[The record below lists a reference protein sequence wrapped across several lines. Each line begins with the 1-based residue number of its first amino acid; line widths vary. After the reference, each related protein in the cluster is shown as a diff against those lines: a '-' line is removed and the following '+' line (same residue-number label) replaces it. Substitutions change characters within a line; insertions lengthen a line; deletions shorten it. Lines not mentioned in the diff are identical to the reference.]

1 MPRAHGNGVE
11 LEYETVGDPAGRPLL
26 LVQGLGAQLIS
37 VEDGLCQ
44 ELASRGFLVIRYD
57 NRDAGLSTWFDHA
70 RPVNLA
76 AIWGGDHAS
85 LAYTLEDM
93 ADDAAAVLDAAGAA
107 AAHVAGISLGGM
119 IAQLLAT
126 RYPDRVLSLASIMS
140 TTGDRAV
147 GRPTGEAARVLMS
160 SMPGERDAFVEQ
172 AVANARAVSAG
183 TAFPFD
189 ADGVRRGAA
198 RNFDRANHPKGVGRQ
213 FAAILAAGDRTPALG
228 DIRVPTL
235 VVHGEEDQVIQ
246 VSGGEATA
254 AAIPGARLLR
264 VPGLGH
270 ELPPGFWP
278 TLADALV
285 ENADRA
291 DRGAGLEHE
300 LPGPPTLRGA
310 KLEPPGPS
318 ADGG

>member
-1 MPRAHGNGVE
+1 MPAMPRAHGNEVE
-11 LEYETVGDPAGRPLL
+11 LEYETVGGPAGRPLL

-37 VEDGLCQ
+37 IEDGLCQ

-57 NRDAGLSTWFDHA
+57 NRDAGLSTWFDDA

-76 AIWGGDHAS
+76 AVWGGDHS
-85 LAYTLEDM
+85 TLAYTLEDM
-93 ADDAAAVLDAAGAA
+93 ADDAVAVLDAAGAE

-126 RYPDRVLSLASIMS
+126 RYPARVRSLASIMS

-147 GRPTGEAARVLMS
+147 GQPTAEAASVLMS
-160 SMPGERDAFVEQ
+160 SMPGDRERYIDQ
-172 AVANARAVSAG
+172 AVANTRAISSG
-183 TAFPFD
+183 TAYPFD
-189 ADGVRRGAA
+189 EDAVRRGAA
-198 RNFDRANHPKGVGRQ
+198 RGFDRAYHPKGTGRQ
-213 FAAILAAGDRTPALG
+213 FAAILAAGDRAAVLG
-228 DIRVPTL
+228 QIRVPTV
-235 VVHGEEDQVIQ
+235 VVHGEQDQIIG

-278 TLADALV
+278 VLADALV
-285 ENADRA
+285 EVADRA
-291 DRGAGLEHE
+291 DRG
-300 LPGPPTLRGA
+300 
-310 KLEPPGPS
+310 
-318 ADGG
+318 

>member
-1 MPRAHGNGVE
+1 MPPMPRAHANGVE

-76 AIWGGDHAS
+76 AVWAGDHS
-85 LAYTLEDM
+85 TLAYTLEDM
-93 ADDAAAVLDAAGAA
+93 ADDAAGVLDAAGVG

-126 RYPDRVLSLASIMS
+126 RHPARVRSLASIMS
-140 TTGDRAV
+140 TTGNRAV
-147 GRPTGEAARVLMS
+147 GQPSGEAARVLLS
-160 SMPGERDAFVEQ
+160 SMPGDRDRFIEQ
-172 AVANARAVSAG
+172 AVTNARAISAG
-183 TAFPFD
+183 TAYPFD
-189 ADGVRRGAA
+189 EEAVRQGAA
-198 RNFDRANHPKGVGRQ
+198 RGFDRAYHPKGTGRQ
-213 FAAILAAGDRTPALG
+213 FAAILAAGDRTGALAG
-228 DIRVPTL
+228 IRVPTV
-235 VVHGEEDQVIQ
+235 VVHGEEDQVIGI
-246 VSGGEATA
+246 SGGEATA

-278 TLADALV
+278 MLADALV
-285 ENADRA
+285 ENADREAAPAPPEPPA
-291 DRGAGLEHE
+291 DRAG
-300 LPGPPTLRGA
+300 RG
-310 KLEPPGPS
+310 
-318 ADGG
+318 

>member
-1 MPRAHGNGVE
+1 MPAMPRAHGNGVE

-57 NRDAGLSTWFDHA
+57 NRDAGLSTWLDDA

-76 AIWGGDHAS
+76 AVWGGDHS
-85 LAYTLEDM
+85 TLAYTLEDM
-93 ADDAAAVLDAAGAA
+93 ADDAVAVLDAAGAE

-126 RYPDRVLSLASIMS
+126 RYPARVRSLASIMS

-147 GRPTGEAARVLMS
+147 GQPTAEAASVLMS
-160 SMPGERDAFVEQ
+160 SMPGDRERYIDQ
-172 AVANARAVSAG
+172 AVANTRAISSG
-183 TAFPFD
+183 TAYPFD
-189 ADGVRRGAA
+189 EDAVRRGAA
-198 RNFDRANHPKGVGRQ
+198 RGFDRAYHPKGTGRQ
-213 FAAILAAGDRTPALG
+213 FAAILAAGDRAAALG
-228 DIRVPTL
+228 QIRVPTV
-235 VVHGEEDQVIQ
+235 VVHGEQDQIIG

-278 TLADALV
+278 VLADALV
-285 ENADRA
+285 EVADRA
-291 DRGAGLEHE
+291 DRG
-300 LPGPPTLRGA
+300 
-310 KLEPPGPS
+310 
-318 ADGG
+318 

>member
-1 MPRAHGNGVE
+1 MPAMPRAHGNEVE
-11 LEYETVGDPAGRPLL
+11 LEYETVGGPAGRPLL

-37 VEDGLCQ
+37 IEDGLCQ

-57 NRDAGLSTWFDHA
+57 NRDAGLSTWFDDA

-76 AIWGGDHAS
+76 AIWGGDHSS

-93 ADDAAAVLDAAGAA
+93 ADDAAAVLDAAGVP

-126 RYPDRVLSLASIMS
+126 RHPARVRSLASIMS

-147 GRPTGEAARVLMS
+147 GRPTGEAASVLVS
-160 SMPGERDAFVEQ
+160 SMPSDRDGFIERT
-172 AVANARAVSAG
+172 VANAKAVGSG

-189 ADGVRRGAA
+189 AEAVRQGAA
-198 RNFDRANHPKGVGRQ
+198 RSFDRAYHPKGTGRQ
-213 FAAILAAGDRTPALG
+213 FAAILAAGDRTGALG
-228 DIRVPTL
+228 QIRVPTV
-235 VVHGEEDQVIQ
+235 VVHGEEDQVIG

-278 TLADALV
+278 ALADALV

-291 DRGAGLEHE
+291 D
-300 LPGPPTLRGA
+300 
-310 KLEPPGPS
+310 
-318 ADGG
+318 GG

>member
-1 MPRAHGNGVE
+1 MPRARGNGVE
-11 LEYETVGDPAGRPLL
+11 LEFETVGDRDGRPLL
-26 LVQGLGAQLIS
+26 LVQGLGAQLTSI
-37 VEDGLCQ
+37 EDGFCR
-44 ELASRGFLVIRYD
+44 ELAGRGFLVIRYD
-57 NRDAGLSTWFDHA
+57 NRDAGLSTWFDEA
-70 RPVNLA
+70 GPVNLA

-291 DRGAGLEHE
+291 
-300 LPGPPTLRGA
+300 
-310 KLEPPGPS
+310 
-318 ADGG
+318 

>member
-1 MPRAHGNGVE
+1 MPAMPRAHGNGVE
-11 LEYETVGDPAGRPLL
+11 LEYETEGDWAGRPLL

-57 NRDAGLSTWFDHA
+57 NRDAGLSTWFDDA

-76 AIWGGDHAS
+76 AIWGGDHSS

-93 ADDAAAVLDAAGAA
+93 ADDAAAVLDAAGVRS
-107 AAHVAGISLGGM
+107 AHVAGISLGGM
-119 IAQLLAT
+119 IAQLLAA
-126 RYPDRVLSLASIMS
+126 RHPARVRSLASIMS

-147 GRPTGEAARVLMS
+147 GQPTGEAASVLVS
-160 SMPGERDAFVEQ
+160 SMPSDREGFIEQ
-172 AVANARAVSAG
+172 TVANAKAIGAG

-189 ADGVRRGAA
+189 EEAVRRGAA
-198 RNFDRANHPKGVGRQ
+198 RGYDRAYHPKGTGRQ
-213 FAAILAAGDRTPALG
+213 FAAILAAGDRTEALG
-228 DIRVPTL
+228 RIRVPTL
-235 VVHGEEDQVIQ
+235 VVHGEQDQVIG
-246 VSGGEATA
+246 VSGGQATA

-291 DRGAGLEHE
+291 DGADSG
-300 LPGPPTLRGA
+300 
-310 KLEPPGPS
+310 
-318 ADGG
+318 

>member
-1 MPRAHGNGVE
+1 MPGMPRAHGNGVE

-26 LVQGLGAQLIS
+26 LVQGLGAQLIT

-57 NRDAGLSTWFDHA
+57 NRDAGLSTWFDDA

-76 AIWGGDHAS
+76 AIWGGDHSS

-93 ADDAAAVLDAAGAA
+93 ADDAAAVLDAAGVP

-126 RYPDRVLSLASIMS
+126 RHPARVRSLASIMS

-147 GRPTGEAARVLMS
+147 GRPTGEAASVLVS
-160 SMPGERDAFVEQ
+160 SMPGDRDGFIERT
-172 AVANARAVSAG
+172 VANAKAVGSG

-189 ADGVRRGAA
+189 AEAVRQGAA
-198 RNFDRANHPKGVGRQ
+198 RSFDRAYHPKGTGRQ
-213 FAAILAAGDRTPALG
+213 FAAILAAGDRTGALG
-228 DIRVPTL
+228 QVRVPTL
-235 VVHGEEDQVIQ
+235 VLHGEEDQVIG

-254 AAIPGARLLR
+254 GAIPGARLLR

-291 DRGAGLEHE
+291 D
-300 LPGPPTLRGA
+300 
-310 KLEPPGPS
+310 
-318 ADGG
+318 GG

>member
-1 MPRAHGNGVE
+1 MPAMPRAHGNGVE

-26 LVQGLGAQLIS
+26 FVQGLGAQLTS
-37 VEDGLCQ
+37 VEDGLCR
-44 ELASRGFLVIRYD
+44 ELAARGFLVIRYD

-76 AIWGGDHAS
+76 AVWAGDHSS

-93 ADDAAAVLDAAGAA
+93 ADDAVAVLDAAGVE

-126 RYPDRVLSLASIMS
+126 RCPDRVRSLASIMS

-147 GRPTGEAARVLMS
+147 GQPTAEAATVLVS
-160 SMPGERDAFVEQ
+160 SMPGDRERFVER
-172 AVANARAVSAG
+172 AVANARAISSG
-183 TAFPFD
+183 TAYPFD
-189 ADGVRRGAA
+189 EEAVRRGAA
-198 RNFDRANHPKGVGRQ
+198 RGYDRAYHPKGTGRQ

-228 DIRVPTL
+228 QVQVPTV
-235 VVHGEEDQVIQ
+235 VVHGTEDKVIGI
-246 VSGGEATA
+246 SGGEATA
-254 AAIPGARLLR
+254 AAIPGARLRR

-278 TLADALV
+278 TLADLLV

-291 DRGAGLEHE
+291 DRG
-300 LPGPPTLRGA
+300 
-310 KLEPPGPS
+310 
-318 ADGG
+318 

>member
-1 MPRAHGNGVE
+1 MPAMPRAHGNGVE

-57 NRDAGLSTWFDHA
+57 NRDAGLSTWFDDA
-70 RPVNLA
+70 RPVNPA
-76 AIWGGDHAS
+76 AVWGGDHS
-85 LAYTLEDM
+85 TLAYTLEDM
-93 ADDAAAVLDAAGAA
+93 ADDAVAVLDAAGAE

-126 RYPDRVLSLASIMS
+126 RYPTRVRSLASIMS

-147 GRPTGEAARVLMS
+147 GQPTAEAASVLMS
-160 SMPGERDAFVEQ
+160 SMPGDRERYIDQ
-172 AVANARAVSAG
+172 AVANTRAISSG
-183 TAFPFD
+183 TAYPFD
-189 ADGVRRGAA
+189 EDAVRRGAA
-198 RNFDRANHPKGVGRQ
+198 RGFDRAYHPKGTGRQ
-213 FAAILAAGDRTPALG
+213 FAAILAAGDRAAALG
-228 DIRVPTL
+228 QIRVPTV
-235 VVHGEEDQVIQ
+235 VVHGEQDQIIG

-254 AAIPGARLLR
+254 AAIGGARLLR

-278 TLADALV
+278 VLADALV
-285 ENADRA
+285 EVADRA
-291 DRGAGLEHE
+291 DRG
-300 LPGPPTLRGA
+300 
-310 KLEPPGPS
+310 
-318 ADGG
+318 

>member
-1 MPRAHGNGVE
+1 MPAMPRAHGNEVE
-11 LEYETVGDPAGRPLL
+11 LEYETVGGPAGRPLL

-37 VEDGLCQ
+37 IEDGLCQ

-57 NRDAGLSTWFDHA
+57 NRDAGLSTWFDDA

-76 AIWGGDHAS
+76 AIWGGDHSS

-93 ADDAAAVLDAAGAA
+93 ADDAAAVLDAAGVP

-126 RYPDRVLSLASIMS
+126 RHPARVRSLASIMS

-147 GRPTGEAARVLMS
+147 GRPSGEAASVLVS
-160 SMPGERDAFVEQ
+160 SMPSDRDGFIERT
-172 AVANARAVSAG
+172 VANAKAVGSG

-189 ADGVRRGAA
+189 AEAVRQGAA
-198 RNFDRANHPKGVGRQ
+198 RSFDRAYHPKGTGRQ
-213 FAAILAAGDRTPALG
+213 FAAILAAGDRTGALG
-228 DIRVPTL
+228 QIRVPTV
-235 VVHGEEDQVIQ
+235 VVHGEEDQVIG

-278 TLADALV
+278 ALADALV

-291 DRGAGLEHE
+291 D
-300 LPGPPTLRGA
+300 
-310 KLEPPGPS
+310 
-318 ADGG
+318 GG

>member
-1 MPRAHGNGVE
+1 MPAMPRAHGNGVE

-57 NRDAGLSTWFDHA
+57 NRDAGLSTWFDDA

-76 AIWGGDHAS
+76 AVWGGDHS
-85 LAYTLEDM
+85 TLAYTLEDM
-93 ADDAAAVLDAAGAA
+93 ADDAVAVLDGAGAE

-126 RYPDRVLSLASIMS
+126 RHPARVRSLASIMS

-147 GRPTGEAARVLMS
+147 GQPTAEAASVLMS
-160 SMPGERDAFVEQ
+160 SMPGDRERYIDQ
-172 AVANARAVSAG
+172 AVANTRAISSG
-183 TAFPFD
+183 TAYRFD
-189 ADGVRRGAA
+189 EDAVRRGAA
-198 RNFDRANHPKGVGRQ
+198 RGFDRAYHPKGTGRQ
-213 FAAILAAGDRTPALG
+213 FAAILAAGDRAAALG
-228 DIRVPTL
+228 QIRVPTV
-235 VVHGEEDQVIQ
+235 VVHGEQDQIIG

-278 TLADALV
+278 VLADALV
-285 ENADRA
+285 EVADRA
-291 DRGAGLEHE
+291 DRG
-300 LPGPPTLRGA
+300 
-310 KLEPPGPS
+310 
-318 ADGG
+318 

>member
-1 MPRAHGNGVE
+1 MPAMPRAHGNGVE

-26 LVQGLGAQLIS
+26 LVQGLGAQLIT

-57 NRDAGLSTWFDHA
+57 NRDAGLSTWFDDA

-76 AIWGGDHAS
+76 AIWGGDHSS

-93 ADDAAAVLDAAGAA
+93 ADDAAAVLDAAGVP

-126 RYPDRVLSLASIMS
+126 RHPARVRSLASIMS

-147 GRPTGEAARVLMS
+147 GRPTGEAASVLVS
-160 SMPGERDAFVEQ
+160 SMPGDRDGFIERT
-172 AVANARAVSAG
+172 VANAKAVGSG

-189 ADGVRRGAA
+189 AEAVRQGAA
-198 RNFDRANHPKGVGRQ
+198 RSFDRAYHPKGTGRQ
-213 FAAILAAGDRTPALG
+213 FAAILAAGDRTAALG
-228 DIRVPTL
+228 QVRVPTL
-235 VVHGEEDQVIQ
+235 VLHGEEDQVIG

-254 AAIPGARLLR
+254 GAIPGARLLR

-291 DRGAGLEHE
+291 D
-300 LPGPPTLRGA
+300 
-310 KLEPPGPS
+310 
-318 ADGG
+318 GG

>member
-1 MPRAHGNGVE
+1 
-11 LEYETVGDPAGRPLL
+11 
-26 LVQGLGAQLIS
+26 

-57 NRDAGLSTWFDHA
+57 NRDAGLSTWFDDA
-70 RPVNLA
+70 GPANLA
-76 AIWGGDHAS
+76 AVWSGDHSA

-93 ADDAAAVLDAAGAA
+93 ADDAAGVLDAAGVA

-126 RYPDRVLSLASIMS
+126 RHPARVRSLASIMS
-140 TTGDRAV
+140 TTGNLAV
-147 GRPTGEAARVLMS
+147 GRPTGEAASVLVS
-160 SMPGERDAFVEQ
+160 AMPDDREAFIEQ
-172 AVANARAVSAG
+172 AVVNSRAVSAG

-189 ADGVRRGAA
+189 EQAVRRGAA
-198 RNFDRANHPKGVGRQ
+198 HGYDRAYHPKGAGRQ
-213 FAAILAAGDRTPALG
+213 LAAILAAGDRTAALG
-228 DIRVPTL
+228 GIRVPTL
-235 VVHGEEDQVIQ
+235 VVHGSEDKVIG

-254 AAIPGARLLR
+254 AAIPGARLLV

-278 TLADALV
+278 ALTDALA

-291 DRGAGLEHE
+291 DRG
-300 LPGPPTLRGA
+300 
-310 KLEPPGPS
+310 
-318 ADGG
+318 

>member
-1 MPRAHGNGVE
+1 MPAMPRAHGNGVE

-44 ELASRGFLVIRYD
+44 ELASRGFLVVRYD

-76 AIWGGDHAS
+76 AVWGGDHS
-85 LAYTLEDM
+85 TLAYTLEDM
-93 ADDAAAVLDAAGAA
+93 ADDAAAVLDAAGVE

-119 IAQLLAT
+119 IAQLLVT
-126 RYPDRVLSLASIMS
+126 SHPERVRSLASIMS

-147 GRPTGEAARVLMS
+147 GQPTGEAASVLMS
-160 SMPGERDAFVEQ
+160 SMPGDRERYIEQ
-172 AVANARAVSAG
+172 AVANTRAISSG
-183 TAFPFD
+183 TAYPFD
-189 ADGVRRGAA
+189 EEAVRHGAA
-198 RNFDRANHPKGVGRQ
+198 RGFDRAYHPKGTGRQ
-213 FAAILAAGDRTPALG
+213 FAAILAAGDRAAALG
-228 DIRVPTL
+228 QIRVPTV
-235 VVHGEEDQVIQ
+235 VVHGEQDQIIG

-254 AAIPGARLLR
+254 AAIGGARLLR

-278 TLADALV
+278 VLADALV
-285 ENADRA
+285 EVAGRA
-291 DRGAGLEHE
+291 DSG
-300 LPGPPTLRGA
+300 
-310 KLEPPGPS
+310 
-318 ADGG
+318 

>member
-1 MPRAHGNGVE
+1 MPAMPRAHGNGVE

-26 LVQGLGAQLIS
+26 LVQGLGAQLTS
-37 VEDGLCQ
+37 VEEGLCQ
-44 ELASRGFLVIRYD
+44 ELAARGFLVIRYD
-57 NRDAGLSTWFDHA
+57 NRDAGRSTWFDHA

-76 AIWGGDHAS
+76 AVWGGDHSS

-93 ADDAAAVLDAAGAA
+93 AGDAVAVLDAAGVE

-119 IAQLLAT
+119 IAQLLAA
-126 RYPDRVLSLASIMS
+126 RHPARVRSLASIMS
-140 TTGDRAV
+140 TTGDKAV
-147 GRPTGEAARVLMS
+147 GQPTGEAASVLVS
-160 SMPGERDAFVEQ
+160 PMPRDRERFVEQ
-172 AVANARAVSAG
+172 AVANARAISTG
-183 TAFPFD
+183 TAYPFD
-189 ADGVRRGAA
+189 ERAVRRGAA
-198 RNFDRANHPKGVGRQ
+198 RGYDRAYHPKGTGRQ

-228 DIRVPTL
+228 QIEVPTV
-235 VVHGEEDQVIQ
+235 VVHGEEDKVIG

-291 DRGAGLEHE
+291 DCG
-300 LPGPPTLRGA
+300 
-310 KLEPPGPS
+310 
-318 ADGG
+318 